1 MKLLTSDCKKVWL
14 FNAEAD
20 KPFLKAGLAC
30 FMPGC
35 ESEVTFT
42 VKDRQVKVSLPARV
56 VNTTTSMRMLNAR
69 LSLL

>member
-1 MKLLTSDCKKVWL
+1 MKLLTSDCQKAWL
-14 FNAEAD
+14 FNANAD
-20 KPFLKAGLAC
+20 NRFLLAGLAC

-35 ESEVTFT
+35 ENEVTFT

-56 VNTTTSMRMLNAR
+56 VNSTTSVRIVNAR